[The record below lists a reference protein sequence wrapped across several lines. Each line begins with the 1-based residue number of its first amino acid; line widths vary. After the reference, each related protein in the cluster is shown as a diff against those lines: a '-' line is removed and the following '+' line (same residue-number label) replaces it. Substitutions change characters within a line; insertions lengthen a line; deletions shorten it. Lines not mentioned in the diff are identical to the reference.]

1 VTAQSIIN
9 GMFIE
14 LHSFVKKNAECCTSK
29 VTLNVYKDEFYRPTI
44 TLLDDVDSWNNG

>member
-9 GMFIE
+9 ELFIE
-14 LHSFVKKNAECCTSK
+14 LHSFVKKNAGASK